1 MSLGVDP
8 SGVGGGGGRYM
19 ATAGRDGVVKVWDC
33 RNWKGAVR
41 TWGVRGGGAGGVGET
56 EVGWSQRGALAVASG
71 GTVNVRFDT
80 IGFLA
85 AIISCVDCV
94 FVLICCATTGLHNP
108 LSAYTASSAKPT
120 TPLSHP
126 SHPSPSAALSSV
138 LSIPRYIDNR
148 TCERV
153 IEYFGARKWRA
164 EL

>member
-1 MSLGVDP
+1 M
-8 SGVGGGGGRYM
+8 
-19 ATAGRDGVVKVWDC
+19 
-33 RNWKGAVR
+33 
-41 TWGVRGGGAGGVGET
+41 GVRGGGAGGVGET

-71 GTVNVRFDT
+71 GTVNVRLHT
-80 IGFLA
+80 VYFLA
-85 AIISCVDCV
+85 IFSCVDYL
-94 FVLICCATTGLHNP
+94 FVLISYATTGLHNP
-108 LSAYTASSAKPT
+108 LSAYTASSAKPS